1 VPDYGVPV
9 ERALHLLARIPA
21 GPIVAVISILG
32 LLQMQGTPAA
42 AQRVPELEGLDV
54 NRAVAVAAGDGFFTK
69 VEFTPGGGVAGT
81 VTRQSP
87 EAEVISTK
95 RSTIVLR
102 VTKGV
107 AQLKVP
113 DVRRLPVD
121 EARRRIADGHL
132 TAGAVTYTDDPD
144 IESNHVIT
152 SDPKPNALVDI
163 GTTVD
168 LVAAT

>member
-1 VPDYGVPV
+1 VPDYGVRV

-21 GPIVAVISILG
+21 GPIVAVVAILG
-32 LLQMQGTPAA
+32 LMQMQGTPAA
-42 AQRVPELEGLDV
+42 AQRVPELEGLEV
-54 NRAVAVAAGDGFFTK
+54 NKAVALAAKDGFFTK
-69 VEFTPGGGVAGT
+69 VVFKPGGGVAGT

-87 EAEVISTK
+87 EPEVISTK

-121 EARRRIADGHL
+121 EARRRITDGHL
-132 TAGAVTYTDDPD
+132 TAGAVTYIDDPD
-144 IESNHVIT
+144 VESNHVIT
-152 SDPKPNALVDI
+152 TDPKPNTLVDI

-168 LVAAT
+168 LVAST

>member
-1 VPDYGVPV
+1 VPDYRVPV

-21 GPIVAVISILG
+21 GPIVAVISVLG
-32 LLQMQGTPAA
+32 LLMMQGTPVA

-54 NRAVAVAAGDGFFTK
+54 NRAVAIAAKDGFFTK
-69 VEFTPGGGVAGT
+69 VVFKPGGGVAGT

-95 RSTIVLR
+95 RATIVLR

-107 AQLKVP
+107 AQLRVP

-121 EARRRIADGHL
+121 EARRRISDGHL

-168 LVAAT
+168 LVAAS